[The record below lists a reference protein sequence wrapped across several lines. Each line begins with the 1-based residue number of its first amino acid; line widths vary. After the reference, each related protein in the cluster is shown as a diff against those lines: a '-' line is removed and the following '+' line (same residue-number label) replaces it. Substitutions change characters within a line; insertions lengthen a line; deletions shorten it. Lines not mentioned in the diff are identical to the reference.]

1 VNPLSFAQFL
11 LWTGDV
17 SYVAG
22 LVLMAILSAGAGAR
36 IPARTAVPM
45 QFGLTGRPTWSL
57 RRRWALLFAP
67 GLAAGFGLVL
77 TIMAHA
83 TDTGDLTQAGVSL
96 ALTRA
101 GMALAFVVA
110 HAAHLAI
117 ALAWLARRK

>member
-17 SYVAG
+17 CFVAG
-22 LVLMAILSAGAGAR
+22 LVLMAVLSAGAGAR
-36 IPARTAVPM
+36 IAPRTPVPM
-45 QFGLTGRPTWSL
+45 QFGLKGQPTWRL

-67 GLAAGFGLVL
+67 ALAAVFGLAL
-77 TIMAHA
+77 TVMAHA
-83 TDTGDLTQAGVSL
+83 TDTGNLTQAGVSL

-117 ALAWLARRK
+117 ALAWLDRNG